1 MYLAGILGLC
11 ALLHAPA
18 LGHVSSA
25 PSSLAPISK
34 ADILGQA
41 SNQETAKPDQP
52 MAQSPQLDQPKPDT
66 SQPAPQEAQ
75 PSENAQQ
82 PQSSNPPAP
91 SAVPSGRESPN
102 NPKTAAT
109 PKKQPARK
117 KRTSPSAGQEPQRKV
132 VRRGGTA
139 EPTTQLAPGMTDEQA
154 ARQRQSTNQLLTST
168 DASLQKLAG
177 RQLTK
182 DEQETVVQI
191 RKFMEQVKAADAAGD
206 LQRAYK
212 LALKA
217 HLLSDAL
224 AKP

>member
-1 MYLAGILGLC
+1 MYLAGMLGLC
-11 ALLHAPA
+11 VLLHVPA
-18 LGHVSSA
+18 SGHVSSA
-25 PSSLAPISK
+25 LALMSRVGIPE
-34 ADILGQA
+34 QA
-41 SNQETAKPDQP
+41 SNQEPAKPDP
-52 MAQSPQLDQPKPDT
+52 PTGQSPQQDPPKPDA
-66 SQPAPQEAQ
+66 SHPAPQEAQ

-82 PQSSNPPAP
+82 PQPSNPPAP
-91 SAVPSGRESPN
+91 SAVPNSEESQH
-102 NPKTAAT
+102 NPKSAGT
-109 PKKQPARK
+109 PKKHPARK
-117 KRTSPSAGQEPQRKV
+117 KHTLPASDQEPQKKV

-168 DASLQKLAG
+168 DASLQKISG

-182 DEQETVVQI
+182 DEQETVAQI
-191 RKFMEQVKAADAAGD
+191 RKFMEQVKTADAAGD